1 MVQRIVDFALR
12 EKWLMLSLGIA
23 LLVWGI
29 ISFHRLPV
37 EAYPDVA
44 SPWVQV
50 ITQWPGHAAEEVE
63 QQITVPIEIE
73 MNGIAHMVD
82 LRSQSLFG
90 LSVVTMIFTD
100 NSDDLLNREQVLERL
115 SGVVLPANVQPMLGP
130 DYSPVGQIYWY
141 TLESTNPRYDLMQ
154 LKTLQDWVL
163 ERQFKSVPGVVDV
176 SSFGGLTRQ
185 YQVLIN
191 PEQLINYDLT
201 LSQVEQVLAAN
212 NTNAGGS
219 FVEHGQ
225 QAFNVRAVGLMQN
238 TQDIAAAVLK
248 VQNGTP
254 VRVRD
259 VGEVVQG
266 HAIRLGQ
273 IGKTVRNP
281 DGTIVDDNDVV
292 EGIVLLR
299 KGAQTDSTLR
309 GIEEKVA
316 DLNRHV
322 LPPGVKIVPYL
333 DRSDLIQ
340 YTTDTVLR
348 NLTDGFLLVTVLL
361 FFFLGNIR
369 SAVIVASTIPFSLL
383 FAATCLDLSHIPA
396 NLLSLGALDFGMVV
410 DGTVVMVENIL
421 RLISSREW
429 KQKNIGEIIYWAA
442 HEVQRPVF
450 YAILIIITAY
460 LPIFTLQGVA
470 GKLFHPMAW
479 TVAFALLG
487 GLIFALVIS
496 TVLSSL
502 LLRRHIEEWH
512 NPILLFLG
520 ARYRL
525 ALRWCLRHRKAT
537 LASAGALFMAM
548 IYLATSGIIGSEF
561 LPHLDEGAIW
571 ARGTLAASTGPSEG
585 ERIVHQARLMF
596 ASFPET
602 TEIVSQVGRPDDGTD
617 STGFFNTEY
626 YVGLKPQKQWPEPYR
641 SDKDKLIAV
650 MDQKLE
656 STIPGVIWNF
666 SQPIE
671 DNVDEAVSG
680 VKGALAVKIYGTD
693 LKTLEAKADEIAD
706 VMRRIPGIKDLGVFR
721 VMGQPNVNLIVNR
734 ELAGRY
740 GINVSDIQDAV
751 ETAVG
756 GKTVSQILIG
766 DRRFDLV
773 VRYEKPYRQTVQDIA
788 DIRILS
794 PSGARISLGQVCDI
808 KIQEGA
814 SMIYREGN
822 ERYIAVKY
830 SVRGRDLGS
839 TVRQAIEEVNNKVKL
854 PSGYRIDWAGEYAN
868 EVAANKRLE
877 IIIPLTLLIIALL
890 VYAAFDSFKWV
901 WVILLDVALAPL
913 GGLIALLVT
922 GTYFSVSSGV
932 GLLALFGVSTQIG
945 LVMLEYIN
953 QLRARGLTLEDAI
966 VEACQLRLRPIMMTM
981 LVATLGLLPAA
992 LSHAIGSDSQRP
1004 FAIVIVGGLSLSL
1017 AISIFFLPTL
1027 YACVAKPTDV
1037 VHDVV

>member
-44 SPWVQV
+44 PPWVQV

-63 QQITVPIEIE
+63 QQITVPIEIQ

-100 NSDDLLNREQVLERL
+100 HSDDLLNREQVLERL

-348 NLTDGFLLVTVLL
+348 NLTDGFLLVTILL

-487 GLIFALVIS
+487 GLVFALVIS

-520 ARYRL
+520 ARYRV

-537 LASAGALFMAM
+537 LASAGALFVAM
-548 IYLATSGIIGSEF
+548 IYLATRGIIGSEF

-585 ERIVHQARLMF
+585 ERIVHQARLIL

-617 STGFFNTEY
+617 ATGFFNTEY

-656 STIPGVIWNF
+656 SSIPGVIWNF

-693 LKTLEAKADEIAD
+693 LKTLEAKADEIAN

-721 VMGQPNVNLIVNR
+721 VMGQPNINLIVNR
-734 ELAGRY
+734 EQAGRY

-756 GKTVSQILIG
+756 GKTVSQVLIG

-788 DIRILS
+788 DIRIVS

-808 KIQEGA
+808 KVQEGA

-839 TVRQAIEEVNNKVKL
+839 TVRQAMQEVNQRVKL

-877 IIIPLTLLIIALL
+877 VIIPLTLLIIALW

-913 GGLIALLVT
+913 GGLIALLMT

-953 QLRARGLTLEDAI
+953 QLRARGLALEDAI

-1037 VHDVV
+1037 VHDVF